1 MLAPDA
7 EVVTSNPS
15 NRFAQ
20 NFAREAEALGR
31 PVAPIID
38 VHSHIH
44 GERATRVFGDICM
57 QYGIEL
63 IYSMTRLRHVDTV
76 KAILGNRVRFI
87 ATPDFTAEDKHHAF
101 GAGYIDEIEAFHAKG
116 ARMTKFWVAPR
127 GRDIAIELGDDQLFR
142 LDGTY
147 AREAMAASR
156 DLGMCFMTHVAD
168 PDTWF
173 EGKYNDPERYGTKR
187 DQYEPLE
194 EMLDEHHDVPWIA
207 AHMGGWPEDLEFL
220 DGLLSRHAN
229 LHLDTSATKWMIREL
244 SKHSREDLLGFLRRW
259 KGRILFGSDI
269 VTIDHHLAV
278 SDPELKAYG
287 AQQASSPE
295 QAYQLY
301 ASRYW
306 TLRTFWETD
315 YEGQSA
321 IADPDL
327 AMVDPQ
333 RHDEMSAP
341 VLRAIAAD
349 RDLLESLYAGAARE
363 LVQRWERDHP

>member
-220 DGLLSRHAN
+220 SGLLDRHDN
-229 LHLDTSATKWMIREL
+229 LHLDTSAAKWMLREI
-244 SKHSREDLLGFLRRW
+244 SKHSRDDIVDFLTRYN
-259 KGRILFGSDI
+259 GRILFGSDI
-269 VTIDHHLAV
+269 VTIDEHFDA
-278 SDPELKAYG
+278 SATEGMAAKANG
-287 AQQASSPE
+287 EQQA
-295 QAYQLY
+295 YDLY

-306 TLRTFWETD
+306 ALRAMWETD
-315 YEGQSA
+315 YDGESP

-327 AMVDPQ
+327 HMLDPERYSTMDAPAMCGHSLPK
-333 RHDEMSAP
+333 
-341 VLRAIAAD
+341 
-349 RDLLESLYAGAARE
+349 DLLRSLYHDAAQA
-363 LVQRWERDHP
+363 LLDPWFIGNVQR

>member
-1 MLAPDA
+1 MRRAPWHA
-7 EVVTSNPS
+7 
-15 NRFAQ
+15 NRLGIDY
-20 NFAREAEALGR
+20 RAEASRLGPP
-31 PVAPIID
+31 PVPIID
-38 VHSHIH
+38 VHAHIN
-44 GERATRVFGDICM
+44 GRNAARVYREVMDDFGVAM
-57 QYGIEL
+57 T
-63 IYSMTRLRHVDTV
+63 YSQTQLAEAEGVRE
-76 KAILGNRVRFI
+76 ALGDRVRFVAI
-87 ATPDFTAEDKHHAF
+87 PEYMASDKKRAHTDGF
-101 GAGYIDEIEAFHAKG
+101 LESIRAFHERFG
-116 ARMTKFWVAPR
+116 ARMVKLWAAPR
-127 GRDIAIELGDDQLFR
+127 MRDFFEDLDPGVLALDGPWRTRAAELAQELG
-142 LDGTY
+142 
-147 AREAMAASR
+147 M
-156 DLGMCFMTHVAD
+156 MFMTHVAD

-173 EGKYNDPERYGTKR
+173 ATKYSDSARYGTKL

-194 EMLDEHHDVPWIA
+194 RMLDRFTVPWIA